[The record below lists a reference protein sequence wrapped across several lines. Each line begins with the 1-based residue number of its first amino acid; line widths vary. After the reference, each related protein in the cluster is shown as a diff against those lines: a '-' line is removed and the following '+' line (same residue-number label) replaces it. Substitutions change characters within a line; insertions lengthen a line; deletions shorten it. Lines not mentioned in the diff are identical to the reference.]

1 MYQGGLNSKLRFFP
15 ENSEWIED
23 KKGRGHGHVQLGIKR
38 GTILIK
44 KIIVVYLFLLDHNP

>member
-23 KKGRGHGHVQLGIKR
+23 KKGRGHGHV
-38 GTILIK
+38 
-44 KIIVVYLFLLDHNP
+44 